1 VFAGGD
7 ARAPLV
13 VDPVTARI
21 LELSDGTRTASDI
34 MEQLKQED
42 AVSAAVDDEL
52 GWIETLFIEGLLRLR
67 HTNFAPRQLDATLPS
82 FP

>member
-1 VFAGGD
+1 M
-7 ARAPLV
+7 
-13 VDPVTARI
+13 TARI

-42 AVSAAVDDEL
+42 ALSAAVDDEL

-67 HTNFAPRQLDATLPS
+67 HTNFAAAPA
-82 FP
+82 